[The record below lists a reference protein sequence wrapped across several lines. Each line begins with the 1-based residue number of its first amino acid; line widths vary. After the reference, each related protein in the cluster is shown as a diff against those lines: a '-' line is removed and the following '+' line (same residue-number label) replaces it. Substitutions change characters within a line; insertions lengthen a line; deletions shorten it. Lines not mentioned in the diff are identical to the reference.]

1 MKTKTTLSIWG
12 LGLSL
17 LFMTGMTSCKKE
29 NEEVPQF
36 KELTAAGEVSGTWDG
51 NSIVT
56 ITEDVVVP
64 EGQTLTIKAGA
75 KIIFDGDNLGSA
87 TAPEFQVRGK
97 LYILGDAGNMV
108 TFTVPTDKQTEANR
122 YLGLWGGIQCAAT
135 CDELA
140 IKYARIEYAGAPAG
154 PSSVFVEQGEDEG
167 DPRYG
172 IFFGNVDGKFALHHS
187 EILNMSDDGMRVI
200 GGKVSICHNFMA
212 YIGETGGEA
221 INLKSG
227 VEGDMA
233 YNVFYN
239 LATNGTKWSNSGS
252 RSPQTDCNSYNNTF
266 VNCGW
271 RRNKEGR
278 GASVNIEK
286 GARGNSYNNLMVNCK
301 YGVRVVGGDDAAD
314 GNDND
319 DDDSEP
325 GMDWYF
331 FGCGNSSGSH
341 RQCLQDFTALSGP
354 IPLPPRATIG
364 VWWSKYESFSAQ
376 SIQQL
381 VLSGFYNYSLP
392 LDVLQ
397 MDVGWHTNNS
407 ASKKECNGYVPM
419 LGVFCR
425 LRLDIVL
432 VLLCH

>member
-314 GNDND
+314 LANTKSNYSWYYGNEQIMVDEFFPTHGILDASMTGNDVMGAINEND
-319 DDDSEP
+319 PMFENYNVQTGKLENLPIENVD
-325 GMDWYF
+325 F
-331 FGCGNSSGSH
+331 HLKSGSN
-341 RQCLQDFTALSGP
+341 ALTG
-354 IPLPPRATIG
+354 AYT
-364 VWWSKYESFSAQ
+364 SFSPKF
-376 SIQQL
+376 S
-381 VLSGFYNYSLP
+381 SL
-392 LDVLQ
+392 
-397 MDVGWHTNNS
+397 T
-407 ASKKECNGYVPM
+407 
-419 LGVFCR
+419 LGGITFTTPNPGAHFGA
-425 LRLDIVL
+425 LATK
-432 VLLCH
+432 

>member
-1 MKTKTTLSIWG
+1 MKTKSTLSIWG

-17 LFMTGMTSCKKE
+17 LLVTGISSCKKE
-29 NEEVPQF
+29 KQEELQF
-36 KELTAAGEVSGTWDG
+36 KELTAAGEISGTWEG

-56 ITEDVVVP
+56 ITEDVVIP
-64 EGQTLTIKAGA
+64 KGQTLTIQAGA
-75 KIIFDGDNLGSA
+75 KIIFAGDNLGSA

-97 LYILGDAGNMV
+97 LLVLGEPGKMV
-108 TFTVPTDKQTEANR
+108 IFTVPTDKQTTKNR

-172 IFFGNVDGKFALHHS
+172 IFFGNIDGKFALHHS
-187 EILNMSDDGMRVI
+187 EIMNMSDDGMRVI
-200 GGKVSICHNFMA
+200 GGRVSICHNFMA

-286 GARGNSYNNLMVNCK
+286 GARGSSYNNLMVNCK
-301 YGVRVVGGDDAAD
+301 YGIRVVGGDDAAD
-314 GNDND
+314 LANTKSNY
-319 DDDSEP
+319 S
-325 GMDWYF
+325 WYF
-331 FGCGNSSGSH
+331 ANEKIMVDEFFPTHGILDVTMTGDDVMGSIDENDPMFENYNVQTGKSENLDIANLDFHLKSGSNT
-341 RQCLQDFTALSGP
+341 LTGAY
-354 IPLPPRATIG
+354 T
-364 VWWSKYESFSAQ
+364 SFSPKF
-376 SIQQL
+376 S
-381 VLSGFYNYSLP
+381 SLTIAGITFDTP
-392 LDVLQ
+392 NPSSYFGALA
-397 MDVGWHTNNS
+397 T
-407 ASKKECNGYVPM
+407 K
-419 LGVFCR
+419 
-425 LRLDIVL
+425 
-432 VLLCH
+432 